1 MSWCENG
8 DKSRIG
14 ILKNGRTTSGQWW
27 MEGRTCKLALIHRH
41 KTNKACKIHTIASAF
56 HEGKLHV
63 EGLFEVRGT
72 PGPQTWPNWSN
83 GSNWTYVSKAG
94 ASLCQQ
100 IRPRNVDRMQPCAGT
115 INSASSCPL
124 RPLPLHTVRLL
135 CSNGWCCLCLL
146 CLCQEVGSDFPSSAT
161 NRYSVAKCFMA
172 LFERSCDSRAHNP
185 SVLVKNRIGTQAPE
199 IIQHLEQPLQVT

>member
-94 ASLCQQ
+94 ASLETDQAQERGQDAAMCWHYKFCFFLPSPSPPPAYCQTSLLQ
-100 IRPRNVDRMQPCAGT
+100 WVMLFVPVVPVPGGRLWLSIKCHKQVLCCKMLYGT
-115 INSASSCPL
+115 FWEVLWQQSTQSISAS
-124 RPLPLHTVRLL
+124 
-135 CSNGWCCLCLL
+135 
-146 CLCQEVGSDFPSSAT
+146 E
-161 NRYSVAKCFMA
+161 
-172 LFERSCDSRAHNP
+172 E
-185 SVLVKNRIGTQAPE
+185 
-199 IIQHLEQPLQVT
+199 